1 MDYRTGVGLAV
12 AATMLW
18 SCQGLI
24 FRQIAVADPW
34 AILFW
39 RSAGMVPV
47 VAAFVIWTGG
57 ARRLHAI
64 GAAGVVGALG
74 LILAF
79 GGAVYAI
86 QSTSIANAV
95 FLFSASPFITALL
108 GWAVLGERVRG
119 RTWASIGVAAVGI
132 AVMVQGGLDRGAL
145 AGNLAALISASGF
158 AVFTVTLR
166 RAGLADPMPIVLL
179 GGVFSLIAGAGRAGA
194 AGASLIVPVADLG
207 WSLFMG
213 AVTLAGGMVLYTL
226 GSRVVPAAELTLIS
240 LLEVMLAPLLVWLV
254 MGEGASR
261 ATMIGGVFVLAAVL
275 MNATGR
281 SRAAPIPA

>member
-57 ARRLHAI
+57 VRRLYAI

-119 RTWASIGVAAVGI
+119 RTWASIAVAAVGI
-132 AVMVQGGLDRGAL
+132 AVMMQGGLDRGAL
-145 AGNLAALISASGF
+145 AGNLAALISATGF

-179 GGVFSLIAGAGRAGA
+179 GGIFSVVAGAVMAGA
-194 AGASLIVPVADLG
+194 AGATLVVPLGDLG

-254 MGEGASR
+254 LGEGASR

>member
-1 MDYRTGVGLAV
+1 MHYRTGVGLAV
-12 AATMLW
+12 AAAVLW

-24 FRQIAVADPW
+24 FRQIQMADPW

-47 VAAFVIWTGG
+47 ILAFLVWSGGLRRFRAIGG
-57 ARRLHAI
+57 A
-64 GAAGVVGALG
+64 GVLGALG
-74 LILAF
+74 LVLAF

-95 FLFSASPFITALL
+95 FLFSVSPFLTALL
-108 GWAVLGERVRG
+108 GWALLGERVRG
-119 RTWASIGVAAVGI
+119 RTWASIAVAAIGI

-145 AGNLAALISASGF
+145 AGNVAALISAGGF

-166 RAGLADPMPIVLL
+166 RAGLADPMPIVCL
-179 GGVFSLIAGAGRAGA
+179 GGLFSLIAGAAMTWA
-194 AGASLIVPVADLG
+194 AGATLAVIAPDLT

-254 MGEGASR
+254 LGEGASR
-261 ATMIGGVFVLAAVL
+261 ATMIGGVFVLGAVL

-281 SRAAPIPA
+281 SRVARVPA